1 MRAARMVTPMLL
13 CQPWEGGGGAPSL
26 PGSQS
31 LAMSLTCRKPQ
42 SHEGKSQV
50 NLLLNSAR
58 SPPS

>member
-1 MRAARMVTPMLL
+1 MTAARVVTPMLV
-13 CQPWEGGGGAPSL
+13 CQPWEGGGGAPSP

-31 LAMSLTCRKPQ
+31 LAMSLTRRKPH

-50 NLLLNSAR
+50 NLLLSSAR